1 MAEDGKPKDEVVDRP
16 EPVDDLV
23 TTSHTLRAGDR
34 ELAYTATTGRIVL
47 RQEAYTDDKFDGHQ
61 PRAEVFLTAYTLDG
75 ADAAERPVTFAF
87 NGGPGSSSVWL
98 HLGLLGPR
106 RVLSGDVGTPEPPPY
121 RLVDNEETLLAHSD
135 LVFIDPLSPRDSRAT
150 KGAHAKAYHAV
161 HGD

>member
-47 RQEAYTDDKFDGHQ
+47 RQEAYTDDRFDGHQ

-87 NGGPGSSSVWL
+87 NGGPGSSRVWA
-98 HLGLLGPR
+98 HLWLLVTR
-106 RVLSGDVGTPEPPPY
+106 RRCTGGVPPPAPPANT
-121 RLVDNEETLLAHSD
+121 LVA
-135 LVFIDPLSPRDSRAT
+135 
-150 KGAHAKAYHAV
+150 
-161 HGD
+161 

>member
-87 NGGPGSSSVWL
+87 NGGPGSSGGL
-98 HLGLLGPR
+98 LPPGLLGPR
-106 RVLSGDVGTPEPPPY
+106 PGLLGGAVEPEAPPHRPVG
-121 RLVDNEETLLAHSD
+121 N
-135 LVFIDPLSPRDSRAT
+135 
-150 KGAHAKAYHAV
+150 
-161 HGD
+161 